1 VGGGGVRVTM
11 FNATFKNISVISWWS
26 VLLVEETEFPKKTSD
41 LSQVNEKLYHLML
54 YLFVIER
61 FIVYLQMKDPVDNR
75 VQNLK

>member
-1 VGGGGVRVTM
+1 MGGGVRVTM

>member
-1 VGGGGVRVTM
+1 M